1 MADTLRDLAYGAAL
15 RGQVPAQPLRLPD
28 TIQRL
33 AMQQDAVQQPYRST
47 LAEMVGRGGTMAQRL
62 AQALDQYGATIPGTQ
77 KRITLKDLTL
87 GDAGQ
92 VLEDWSYGSPPTT
105 GGNYATGG
113 VGTIGIDPQAIE
125 LLNLG
130 GIGAAGGKAASRLAA
145 LR

>member
-1 MADTLRDLAYGAAL
+1 MADTLRDLAYGTAL
-15 RGQVPAQPLRLPD
+15 RGQQPEQPLRLPD

-33 AMQQDAVQQPYRST
+33 AMQQGAVQQPYRST

-62 AQALDQYGATIPGTQ
+62 AEALNQYGATIPGTE
-77 KRITLKDLTL
+77 KRLTLKDMTL

-92 VLEDWSYGSPPTT
+92 VVEDMSYGMPPTT

-113 VGTIGIDPQAIE
+113 IGTIGIDPRAVE

-130 GIGAAGGKAASRLAA
+130 GIGAAGSKTAARLAA

>member
-1 MADTLRDLAYGAAL
+1 MSDTLRDLAYGAAL
-15 RGQVPAQPLRLPD
+15 RGQQPAQPLRLPD

-33 AMQQDAVQQPYRST
+33 AMQPDTIGTPYRST

-62 AQALDQYGATIPGTQ
+62 ADALDQYGVTIPGTDKQ
-77 KRITLKDLTL
+77 ITLKDLTL

-92 VLEDWSYGSPPTT
+92 VIEDWSYGMPPKT

-113 VGTIGIDPQAIE
+113 MGAIGIDPRAVE

-130 GIGAAGGKAASRLAA
+130 GIGAVGGNAASRLAR